1 MHLVNRLEF
10 DGRLFHRVRRGAR
23 RAASPPPTGPIGGGP
38 QSCPGPPAAILPNS
52 EPAKSALIRISAG
65 PEVNVAHCGPPF
77 PPPSADHPSGL
88 AHANVPSRA
97 LYSPYPVG
105 TTTDPEQPTC
115 RLAPPTISSSP
126 PGPQTVRSVL

>member
-1 MHLVNRLEF
+1 MEASSLSS
-10 DGRLFHRVRRGAR
+10 GGALD
-23 RAASPPPTGPIGGGP
+23 AM
-38 QSCPGPPAAILPNS
+38 LPNS

-115 RLAPPTISSSP
+115 RLALPTISSNP
-126 PGPQTVRSVL
+126 HRRQTVRS